1 MAVHHGMRFQEY
13 RIYIIYRPGK
23 DSVYDIVIHP
33 FIKKNGFDT
42 LAEKILHF
50 ICSRLFFFLRPRQ
63 ERKSHFHT
71 FADIPVDLPVC
82 QNMDGADRLAAER
95 KGILRTGRNQSAK
108 KRRRQIVQLI

>member
-1 MAVHHGMRFQEY
+1 MRFQEY

-23 DSVYDIVIHP
+23 DSVYDIIIHP

-42 LAEKILHF
+42 LAEKSSTL
-50 ICSRLFFFLRPRQ
+50 SAAVSFLPVSPAGAQ
-63 ERKSHFHT
+63 EPFHT

>member
-33 FIKKNGFDT
+33 FIKKNSLNT
-42 LAEKILHF
+42 LAEEILHF
-50 ICSRLFFFLRPRQ
+50 IRSRLFFFLRPRQ
-63 ERKSHFHT
+63 ERKRQFHT
-71 FADIPVDLPVC
+71 LADIPVNLSVC
-82 QNMDGADRLAAER
+82 QDMDGADRLAAER
-95 KGILRTGRNQSAK
+95 KGILRTGRNQPAK